1 MNSYHRALDGKLS
14 YPMYPN
20 YTDGKPTRQSD
31 TVNTASDLVT
41 HHVSR
46 GESDK
51 ALRVLESLPETD
63 LIHHPRLYMDYI
75 WALLC
80 ERKFEQA
87 RIAREFF
94 ETNSYRILSDYDSD
108 EIKRYATNARV
119 LSLLQF
125 IFENDLNA
133 ISAEAM
139 ERVKN
144 YLDAPSD
151 YRYMITNIYAF
162 LLFMNGRY
170 EKCRFFAVKAKMA
183 NAERSDLYNY
193 AISTVLIALSDRAL
207 GRFDLAIKGIDKS
220 INECVELEDSPALS
234 VLTMVKAMLLYDRD
248 DLHEARALV
257 THALP
262 KLGIPA
268 ITEFMVHGYL
278 VLIKIEIWERRY
290 DCATRLLDELID
302 KLDTA
307 GYQRWCSAIRHEQ
320 IRTHLYRSGDAD
332 KDALNTMDLTLSY
345 YNSRY
350 CPAVGHIPLRTKLMV
365 ALHQQ
370 EFESASNLLGQLSQ
384 VCLLQ
389 RDSLL
394 RIVLLSSTAVLEFGR
409 ENHEE
414 ACEYLNQALRTSQ
427 DTGIIRALFDE
438 VTGFGELFDYAQREG
453 LIDHDVSENLLKS
466 LGQVDFK
473 ISLKKQPRK
482 ATPQKEENL
491 EFESLTHTEHRI
503 LVLLCQGLPNKS
515 IASQCDINISTV
527 KWHLKNIYSKLYV
540 KNRTE
545 AVLKA
550 QQYNLLESSPA

>member
-1 MNSYHRALDGKLS
+1 MNPYHRALDGKLS
-14 YPMYPN
+14 YLSYTN
-20 YTDGKPTRQSD
+20 YTDRKPTRHSD

-63 LIHHPRLYMDYI
+63 LIHNPRLYMDYI

-94 ETNSYRILSDYDSD
+94 ETNSYRILSDCDSD
-108 EIKRYATNARV
+108 EVKRYATNASV

-170 EKCRFFAVKAKMA
+170 EKARFFAVKAKMA
-183 NAERSDLYNY
+183 NTEGQDLYSY
-193 AISTVLIALSDRAL
+193 ATSSVLIALSDRAL
-207 GRFDLAIKGIDKS
+207 GRFDLAMKGIDKAIS
-220 INECVELEDSPALS
+220 ECVEVEDSPALAI
-234 VLTMVKAMLLYDRD
+234 LMMLKALLLYDRD
-248 DLHEARALV
+248 ELREARVLV

-278 VLIKIEIWERRY
+278 VLTKIEIWERRY
-290 DCATRLLDELID
+290 DCADRLLNTLVD
-302 KLDTA
+302 KLDAA
-307 GYQRWCSAIRHEQ
+307 GYQRWCSTIHHERIRMK
-320 IRTHLYRSGDAD
+320 LFRSGDAD
-332 KDALNTMDLTLSY
+332 RLALNKIDLTLNY

-350 CPAVGHIPLRTKLMV
+350 CPAVGHIPMRTKLMV

-409 ENHEE
+409 ENYEE

-427 DTGIIRALFDE
+427 STGIIRALFDE
-438 VTGFGELFDYAQREG
+438 VTGFGELFNYALQQG
-453 LIDHDVSENLLKS
+453 LIDHDVSEELLHS
-466 LGQVDFK
+466 LGQVEFRT
-473 ISLKKQPRK
+473 LHRKQGRK
-482 ATPQKEENL
+482 TASAKDNHP
-491 EFESLTHTEHRI
+491 EFESLTQTEQRI
-503 LVLLCQGLPNKS
+503 LLLLCQGLPNKS

-550 QQYNLLESSPA
+550 QQHNLLESSPV